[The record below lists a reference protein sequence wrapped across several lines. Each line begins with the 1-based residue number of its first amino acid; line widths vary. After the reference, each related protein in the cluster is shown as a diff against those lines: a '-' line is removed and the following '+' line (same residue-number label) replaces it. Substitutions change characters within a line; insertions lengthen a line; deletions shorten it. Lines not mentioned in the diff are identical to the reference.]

1 LETRNSHGLDQF
13 CSVLEERPG
22 LSILD
27 FAAASQNTIS
37 FITGQGHRLC
47 SDDFLLQLDTCFGE
61 GDDAESQSDPFRV
74 EDFLAGAF
82 DFPNDSFDG
91 ALIWDNLEF
100 LTPQLLARVMSRLH
114 AILRPGAILLAMFH
128 AQEHKQPI
136 PSYSYRIQDRRT
148 VVMTPRGNRK
158 PASFFNNRNL
168 EKLFENF
175 QSVKFFLTRD
185 ALREVIVRR

>member
-1 LETRNSHGLDQF
+1 LETRNSNGLDQF

-22 LSILD
+22 LSVLD
-27 FAAASQNTIS
+27 LAAASQNTIT

-47 SDDFLLQLDTCFGE
+47 SDDFLLQLDTCFGQ
-61 GDDAESQSDPFRV
+61 GDNVENQSDPFRV
-74 EDFLAGAF
+74 EDFLRGSF
-82 DFPNDSFDG
+82 DFPDESFDG
-91 ALIWDNLEF
+91 ALIWDHLEY
-100 LTPQLLARVMSRLH
+100 LSGPLLARVINRLH
-114 AILRPGAILLAMFH
+114 AVMRPGAVLLAMFH

-148 VVMTPRGNRK
+148 VQMTPRGSRK

-175 QSVKFFLTRD
+175 GSVKFFLTRD